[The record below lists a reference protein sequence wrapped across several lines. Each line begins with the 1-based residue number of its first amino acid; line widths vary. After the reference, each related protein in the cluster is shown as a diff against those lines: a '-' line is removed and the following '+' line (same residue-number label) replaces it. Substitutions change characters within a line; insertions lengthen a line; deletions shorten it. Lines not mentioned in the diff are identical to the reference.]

1 MDWDQDIHR
10 IWVSVWTRINK
21 DYDVD
26 QGMNQGTRQDIE
38 QDMDQNIIQ
47 DDQDMDSGM
56 NYAGACDQDLAR
68 MHIRI
73 GVGYVS
79 RRGIKFVL
87 GYRLR
92 YGLDYG

>member
-1 MDWDQDIHR
+1 
-10 IWVSVWTRINK
+10 
-21 DYDVD
+21 
-26 QGMNQGTRQDIE
+26 
-38 QDMDQNIIQ
+38 
-47 DDQDMDSGM
+47 MDSGM

-79 RRGIKFVL
+79 RRGIKFGL

-92 YGLDYG
+92 YGLDYGM